1 MTVLSVDHM
10 VTFSLRSVATN
21 VCTEPCSPH
30 WSLGLYYLYSVYHVG
45 IVFPITSPKGRAFC
59 GFSLRPDGNHQ
70 ISLIN
75 KHCWQSGTDYPET
88 HLRPVSTKQHYQ
100 AICFLSWQESM
111 PYKYIFTL
119 AKQLR
124 LIPDML

>member
-10 VTFSLRSVATN
+10 VTFSLRSVAAN
-21 VCTEPCSPH
+21 VCTELCSPH

-70 ISLIN
+70 TLLTVWYRLPGNSPSACQHKAALSSHTFLVLTGIN
-75 KHCWQSGTDYPET
+75 AIQVHFYFSKTAQANSRYA
-88 HLRPVSTKQHYQ
+88 VSEPH
-100 AICFLSWQESM
+100 
-111 PYKYIFTL
+111 P
-119 AKQLR
+119 
-124 LIPDML
+124 